1 MVDHPYANLEG
12 FGDGYE
18 AALRD
23 VAQTPTAYEKFVEE
37 FANDY
42 VDENYLV
49 VALNEEAGEVAGW
62 YKKFVLRGNPTGK
75 LTREDLLS
83 ELGDIQYYLT
93 RLANLNGWSL
103 DEVKQYN
110 MDKLR
115 ARVAAGK
122 RSVG

>member
-1 MVDHPYANLEG
+1 MTT
-12 FGDGYE
+12 
-18 AALRD
+18 
-23 VAQTPTAYEKFVEE
+23 QYEKFVKE
-37 FANDY
+37 FAKDY

-75 LTREDLLS
+75 LSRKDLLS

-103 DEVKQYN
+103 AEVQRFN
-110 MDKLR
+110 EEKLR
-115 ARVAAGK
+115 ERVAAK
-122 RSVG
+122 QRSVG

>member
-1 MVDHPYANLEG
+1 MVANE
-12 FGDGYE
+12 DVQTSTEYE
-18 AALRD
+18 N
-23 VAQTPTAYEKFVEE
+23 FVEE

-75 LTREDLLS
+75 LTRNDLLS